1 MKIFLVL
8 AKRMQFDS
16 QLFGLL
22 GLVILNSAIQ
32 RNGSTSRSISTN
44 QTAGRL
50 GLGTLKL
57 AYQRTESI
65 SRSVST
71 NQIVGQLSL
80 SNSVGWKQ
88 TQPLILSKWLLLGSK
103 GCLGWA
109 EVEYKS

>member
-1 MKIFLVL
+1 
-8 AKRMQFDS
+8 MQFDS

-44 QTAGRL
+44 QTAGLL

-71 NQIVGQLSL
+71 NQI
-80 SNSVGWKQ
+80 
-88 TQPLILSKWLLLGSK
+88 LSKWLLLGSK
-103 GCLGWA
+103 GCVGWA
-109 EVEYKS
+109 EVEY